1 MKLNNQILLGNL
13 VLSAVVFVVSG
24 IGMYYLVFSTVYDEL
39 DNHRLQ
45 HKTDIMNQVQSDPA
59 SLNAIRELGGLGSY
73 EWVEIERI
81 DGQIDETENSY
92 ASIDT
97 TRYEYQDTPEAYRR
111 LSTQISVNDTT
122 YSLKIYEE
130 VAAWENISMTIL
142 LSVVAGL
149 LIWILLLYLLNQVAF
164 ERILK
169 PFYNTVDTLETISK
183 PSDFDEKFPGSK
195 THEINVLNQA
205 LNIMMQQI
213 SSTFEEQKKFIQ
225 NASHELLTPLSIIRQ
240 KAEKILSNSDQLDE
254 DTVKAASD
262 IQHTAVRLSRLSNS
276 LLLISRVENRQFNLD
291 EDVRISSVMS
301 EVLDEMKDFI
311 DMKNIHVST
320 NETSDF
326 VVRGNKEL
334 IQSAVYNIMQNAVK
348 FTPENS
354 GIKIEIGGES
364 GQKELKIIDEGPGIS
379 AELRDSLFDRFKKSN
394 GHSNKLGQNNGN
406 GLGLSIVKSICKLH
420 QFEYSVKNRK
430 GSGTEVT
437 IRF

>member
-1 MKLNNQILLGNL
+1 MKLNNKILLLNL
-13 VLSAVVFVVSG
+13 ILSAAVLVITGV
-24 IGMYYLVFSTVYDEL
+24 GMYYLVFNTVYDEL
-39 DNHRLQ
+39 DNHLLQ
-45 HKTDIMNQVQSDPA
+45 HKTDIMEQVQAEPSSIED
-59 SLNAIRELGGLGSY
+59 IRNLGGLGSY
-73 EWVEIERI
+73 EWVEIEEI
-81 DGQIDETENSY
+81 DSSVAPVGNNY
-92 ASIDT
+92 ATIDT
-97 TRYEYQDTPEAYRR
+97 TRNEYDLAPEAYRR
-111 LSTQISVNDTT
+111 LSTQMTVANTT

-142 LSVVAGL
+142 LSVLAGL

-169 PFYNTVDTLETISK
+169 PFYNTVDTLEAISK
-183 PSDFDEKFPGSK
+183 PSDFDEKCPAS
-195 THEINVLNQA
+195 TTYEISVLNRA
-205 LNIMMQQI
+205 LNTMMNQI